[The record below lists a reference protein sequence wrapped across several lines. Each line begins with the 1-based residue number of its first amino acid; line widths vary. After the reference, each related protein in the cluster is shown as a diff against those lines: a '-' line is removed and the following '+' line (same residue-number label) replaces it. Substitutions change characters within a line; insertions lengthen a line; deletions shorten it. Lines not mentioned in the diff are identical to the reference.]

1 MMNKLLQPG
10 KIGEMQLKNRI
21 VMAPMGSCLGN
32 LHGEV
37 TDRVIDWYAE
47 RAKGGAGLIC
57 VEDTLVTAAEQCG
70 LEVAGQLRIHDYNT
84 VPGWQMLA
92 EEVHKYGAKISCQIN
107 YPAAGIDPNLAPGV
121 EAINAS
127 PFSHEGLYGPVVSK
141 EATVE
146 EIQQIIGAYADG
158 ALRVKMAGFDMIE
171 LLAYAGGISCFMSPY
186 TNKRT
191 DDYGGDFDG
200 RMRFALE
207 IIEKVKEKVGDSF
220 PLMVRI
226 PGDEFVD
233 GGIDLDMAKR
243 IAKAL
248 EDAGVDAISVSSGTY
263 GTPISLH
270 FGASWPPYQKKGLLA
285 TYTAEIKEVVDIPVI
300 VVGAL
305 HFVEVAER
313 ILNENQADFIAI
325 GRGLIADPEIPKKL
339 MENRPE
345 DIRRCIR
352 CNECV
357 SGVVTYVSVSCTLN
371 AAAGREARRQIIPAE
386 KKKKVL
392 IVGGGPGG
400 MEAARIAALRGHDVT
415 LMEKN
420 DRLGGMLNPAAV
432 PEFKEELKYLL
443 EWFNTQLNK
452 LGIQLELEKEVT
464 AEMVLEMNPDT
475 VIVATGAIPL
485 IPEFSGDENAVHA
498 IDVLNGDKTVGDRV
512 VVVGGG
518 LVGCEAAL
526 YLAMNGKI
534 VTVLE
539 MMDDIA
545 LDLNL
550 FARAALIE
558 KLAEVGVQWK
568 THMKLDSVTKECAV
582 AVDSNGQEC
591 LFPGDT
597 VLALG
602 FVSENKLF
610 NALRSKISEVYHI
623 GDCVAPGKIRQAIH
637 EGFNIA
643 TQI

>member
-1 MMNKLLQPG
+1 MELR
-10 KIGEMQLKNRI
+10 NRI

-37 TDRVIDWYAE
+37 TDRLIDWYAE
-47 RAKGGAGLIC
+47 RARGGAGLIC
-57 VEDTLVTAAEQCG
+57 VEDTLVTAGGQFG
-70 LEVAGQLRIHDYNT
+70 LEVAGQLRIHDYNMI
-84 VPGWQMLA
+84 PAWQLLT
-92 EEVHKYGAKISCQIN
+92 ESVHNYGAKISCQIN
-107 YPAAGIDPNLAPGV
+107 YPAAGIDPNLVPGV
-121 EAINAS
+121 EPVSPS
-127 PFSHEGLYGPVVSK
+127 PFSHEGLYGPVISR

-146 EIQQIIGAYADG
+146 EIQEIIDAYAEG
-158 ALRVKMAGFDMIE
+158 ALRAKMAGFDMIE

-191 DDYGGDFDG
+191 DSYGGDFDG

-207 IIEKVKEKVGDSF
+207 VVEKVKEKVGDSF

-226 PGDEFVD
+226 PGDEFVN
-233 GGIDLDMAKR
+233 GGIDLDLAKR
-243 IAKAL
+243 IAKAF

-285 TYTAEIKEVVDIPVI
+285 TYTEEIKEVVDIPVI

-305 HFVEVAER
+305 HFVEVAEQ

-339 MENRPE
+339 MEDRPE

-371 AAAGREARRQIIPAE
+371 AAAGREARRQIIQAE

-400 MEAARIAALRGHDVT
+400 MEAARIAAMRGHDVT

-420 DRLGGMLNPAAV
+420 NRLGGMLNPAAV
-432 PEFKEELKYLL
+432 PGFKEELKYLL
-443 EWFNTQLNK
+443 EWYNTQLNK
-452 LGIQLELEKEVT
+452 LGIRAELEKEVS
-464 AEMVLEMNPDT
+464 AEMVQELKPDA
-475 VIVATGAIPL
+475 VIVATGAIPV
-485 IPEFSGDENAVHA
+485 IPDFPGDKNAVHA
-498 IDVLNGDKTVGDRV
+498 IDVLNGNKTVGDRV

-526 YLAMNGKI
+526 HFAMTGKI
-534 VTVLE
+534 VTILE

-550 FARAALIE
+550 FARAALLE
-558 KLAEVGVQWK
+558 KLAEVGVPCK
-568 THMKLDSVTKECAV
+568 TGMRLDKVTEECA
-582 AVDSNGQEC
+582 AAIDSKGHEC

-602 FVSENKLF
+602 FTSDNKLA
-610 NALRSKISEVYHI
+610 NALEGKIGEVYQI
-623 GDCVAPGKIRQAIH
+623 GDCVSPRKIRQAIQ

-643 TQI
+643 SQI

>member
-1 MMNKLLQPG
+1 MNKLLQPG
-10 KIGEMQLKNRI
+10 KIGELELKNRI

-37 TDRVIDWYAE
+37 TDRLIDWYTE
-47 RAKGGAGLIC
+47 RARGGAGLIC
-57 VEDTLVTAAEQCG
+57 VEDTLVTAGEQYG
-70 LEVAGQLRIHDYNT
+70 LEVAGQLRINDYNMI
-84 VPGWQMLA
+84 PAWQLLT
-92 EEVHKYGAKISCQIN
+92 ENVHNYGAKISCQIN

-121 EAINAS
+121 EPVSPS
-127 PFSHEGLYGPVVSK
+127 PFSHEGLYGPVISR
-141 EATVE
+141 EATIE

-158 ALRVKMAGFDMIE
+158 ALRAKMAGFDMIE

-191 DDYGGDFDG
+191 DDYGGVFEG
-200 RMRFALE
+200 RMRFAVE
-207 IIEKVKEKVGDSF
+207 VVERVKEKVGETF
-220 PLMVRI
+220 PLLVRI

-233 GGIDLDMAKR
+233 GGIDLDLAKR
-243 IAKAL
+243 ISMRL
-248 EDAGVDAISVSSGTY
+248 EEAGVDAISVSSGTY

-285 TYTAEIKEVVDIPVI
+285 TYTAEIKKVVDIPVI

-313 ILNENQADFIAI
+313 ILNEKQADFIAI
-325 GRGLIADPEIPKKL
+325 GRGLIADPEIPNKL
-339 MENRPE
+339 VEDRPE

-371 AAAGREARRQIIPAE
+371 AAAGREARRQIIKAE

-415 LMEKN
+415 LFEKH
-420 DRLGGMLNPAAV
+420 DRLGGMLKPASV

-443 EWFNTQLNK
+443 KWFETQLKK
-452 LGIQLELEKEVT
+452 LNIRVELDKEVT
-464 AEMVLEMNPDT
+464 SEMIHEINPDS
-475 VIVATGAIPL
+475 VICATGAVPVT
-485 IPEFSGDENAVHA
+485 PVVSGLENALNAV
-498 IDVLNGDKTVGDRV
+498 DVLNGKVDVGNRV
-512 VVVGGG
+512 VVAGGG

-526 YLAMNGKI
+526 YLAMKGKI
-534 VTVLE
+534 VTILE
-539 MMDDIA
+539 MVDDIA
-545 LDLNL
+545 LDTNL

-558 KLAEVGVQWK
+558 KLTDLGIPWK
-568 THMKLDSVTKECAV
+568 TRMKLEKVTKECA
-582 AVDSNGQEC
+582 AAIDEIGHER

-602 FVSENKLF
+602 FTSDNKLA
-610 NALRSKISEVYHI
+610 NALEGKINEVYSI
-623 GDCVAPGKIRQAIH
+623 GDCVTPGKIKQAIH
-637 EGFNIA
+637 QGFNIA
-643 TQI
+643 SQI